1 MVKKLSTLLLLASLF
16 SESGGRNSGGPTGQG
31 YAHNAP
37 NFNNCTSCHSGT
49 VNTGNGSVVFT
60 NLPDGYTPGETY
72 SIGVTVEGSNERGF
86 GFQAI
91 AQSGNNVAGQLALSS
106 T

>member
-37 NFNNCTSCHSGT
+37 NFNNCKQRYNVLSILFCCTDAI
-49 VNTGNGSVVFT
+49 GNV
-60 NLPDGYTPGETY
+60 LDGM
-72 SIGVTVEGSNERGF
+72 
-86 GFQAI
+86 
-91 AQSGNNVAGQLALSS
+91 LLLSEPCVLS
-106 T
+106 Y